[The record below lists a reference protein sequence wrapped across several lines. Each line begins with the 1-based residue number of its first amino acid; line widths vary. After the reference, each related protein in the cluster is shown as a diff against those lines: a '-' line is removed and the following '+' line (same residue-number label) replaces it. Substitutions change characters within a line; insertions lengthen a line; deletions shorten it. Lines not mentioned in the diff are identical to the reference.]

1 MPDYPTPSQYQEA
14 LQVPETAFADPDLQ
28 GATPRTNALGLPQP
42 ITGAF
47 AAVFPMTTE
56 GGTTV
61 AAKCFLKEHPR
72 QEARYEAVAAHLAD
86 VALDALVAFEYQP
99 EGVRV
104 RGTAYPLL
112 KMEWVEGTPLNRFV
126 EAHLDAPERLARLA
140 DAWADLM
147 AQLEAHDL
155 AHGDL
160 QHGNVLVQAGDD
172 ELRLRLV
179 DYDTMYVPALDGE
192 TSAEVGH
199 RNYQHPDRTDA
210 DFGPT
215 LDRFSGLVIYTALRA
230 CAHRPD
236 LWERYD
242 TGENLL
248 FRDADFYA
256 PDESPLFD
264 TLDALD
270 GMSDAVEALRT
281 ACYVEPTDVPSLADV
296 RAGRTAP
303 DAAVIR
309 RPRGRRAE
317 GHAERD
323 LFARTFG
330 PVLLAVLGSAI
341 GLAVAGRP
349 VVGGLVA
356 VAGGGVQAALAVR
369 RYRRLSLVRRRR
381 RLEQEAARF
390 TEAIRGLRREQ
401 ESLRER
407 RAELLNSMDE
417 RRAERLAEV
426 QAKALH
432 DQLKHHFIG
441 EVREVEGLIH
451 KHVVRLKAANIRT
464 AAEAT
469 PEALA
474 DVRRISDE
482 ARARITMWRAAL
494 EEQYADAVPEELSP
508 AQERRLTRSVE
519 HRVDDLDTQRA
530 RTQEKIEVQQT
541 ERERVRD
548 RLDEMPTLPPVRYLR
563 YLCGVDTLPDPHAQ
577 PPPPAPN
584 ARPPHSVPA
593 PGNEADPDG
602 PPWGRDASTA

>member
-14 LQVPETAFADPDLQ
+14 LQVPETAFADSVLQ
-28 GATPRTNALGLPQP
+28 GATPRTNMLGLPQP

-56 GGTTV
+56 DGTRV

-72 QEARYEAVAAHLAD
+72 QEARYAAVASHLATVD
-86 VALDALVAFEYQP
+86 LDALVAFDYQP

-112 KMEWVEGTPLNRFV
+112 KMEWAEGTALNRFV
-126 EAHLDAPERLARLA
+126 EAHLDAPEQLARLA

-160 QHGNVLVQAGDD
+160 QHGNVLVQSTDD
-172 ELRLRLV
+172 GLRLRLV
-179 DYDTMYVPALDGE
+179 DYDTMYVPVLEGE

-230 CAHRPD
+230 CAHRPE
-236 LWERYD
+236 LWKRYD

-264 TLDALD
+264 TLSTLEEVRDE
-270 GMSDAVEALRT
+270 VEALRT
-281 ACYVEPTDVPSLADV
+281 ACYVEPTDVPALADV
-296 RAGRTAP
+296 RAGRAAP
-303 DAAVIR
+303 DAIPTR
-309 RPRGRRAE
+309 RPRRRRAARRE
-317 GHAERD
+317 ERS
-323 LFARTFG
+323 LFARTFA
-330 PVLLAVLGSAI
+330 PVVLAVLGSAI
-341 GLAVAGRP
+341 GLAVAGWP
-349 VVGGLVA
+349 VAGGLVA
-356 VAGGGVQAALAVR
+356 VAGGGGEAALAVR

-381 RLEQEAARF
+381 RLEQEDARF
-390 TEAIRGLRREQ
+390 TEAIRGLRRER
-401 ESLRER
+401 ESLQER
-407 RAELLNSMDE
+407 RTELLNSMDE

-426 QAKALH
+426 QEEALH
-432 DQLKHHFIG
+432 DRLKHHFIG
-441 EVREVEGLIH
+441 EVREVDGLIH

-469 PEALA
+469 PEALD

-482 ARARITMWRAAL
+482 ARARIKMWRAAL
-494 EEQYADAVPEELSP
+494 EKQYADAVPDELSP
-508 AQERRLTRSVE
+508 AQERRLKRYVE
-519 HRVDDLDTQRA
+519 HRIEDLDAQLA
-530 RTQEKIEVQQT
+530 RTREKIEVQKT
-541 ERERVRD
+541 ERDRVRD
-548 RLDEMPTLPPVRYLR
+548 RLSEMPTLTPARYLR
-563 YLCGVDTLPDPHAQ
+563 YLCGFDTLPDPHAQ
-577 PPPPAPN
+577 PPPPAPSEHT
-584 ARPPHSVPA
+584 PDSVPE
-593 PGNEADPDG
+593 PDDGSDPNRSW
-602 PPWGRDASTA
+602 WGDPSTA